1 MSQNESTPRK
11 TFSSFIRI
19 LINVLPALILGL
31 VLFYVVMR
39 PPMNEFAF
47 MLRLMSITAV
57 FSVIL
62 TFFAYRLGWIFQIP
76 SMRITIVLGSII
88 SALVVFINI
97 WIIARL
103 MFASPHDLQLAT
115 ILLIFAVGISVPV
128 GLYLSE
134 SLINRI
140 QVLNNAA
147 LSIADGDLKMRVP
160 VNGKDE
166 LAQLSRSF
174 NKMAAELESSKLEQ
188 AKIEALRKNLI
199 AWVSHDL
206 RTPLTSIRA
215 MLEALS
221 DGLIE
226 DDQTKNRYINTS
238 RHQIEELSKLIN
250 DLFLFSQIDAGGMKL
265 NIQANN
271 LSDLIS
277 DNIESFHLTANAQDI
292 ILEGCMMDDIDPVWM
307 DIHQINR
314 VVNNLI
320 SNAIRFTP
328 HGGRVDVCA
337 KRKDNAVIISVSDT
351 GEGIAPEDLPH
362 VFEQFY
368 RVEQSRNRGTGG
380 AGLGLT
386 IVKSIVEAHGGTI
399 TVTSQVG
406 KGTLI
411 EVSLPQKLK
420 TILEVFPS

>member
-1 MSQNESTPRK
+1 
-11 TFSSFIRI
+11 
-19 LINVLPALILGL
+19 
-31 VLFYVVMR
+31 
-39 PPMNEFAF
+39 
-47 MLRLMSITAV
+47 
-57 FSVIL
+57 
-62 TFFAYRLGWIFQIP
+62 
-76 SMRITIVLGSII
+76 
-88 SALVVFINI
+88 
-97 WIIARL
+97 

-134 SLINRI
+134 SLITRI

-147 LSIADGDLKMRVP
+147 LSIADGNLQKRVP

-221 DGLIE
+221 DGLVE
-226 DDQTKNRYINTS
+226 DDETKNRYINTS

-277 DNIESFHLTANAQDI
+277 DNIESFHLTAAAQDI
-292 ILEGCMMDDIDPVWM
+292 IL
-307 DIHQINR
+307 
-314 VVNNLI
+314 
-320 SNAIRFTP
+320 
-328 HGGRVDVCA
+328 GRLHD
-337 KRKDNAVIISVSDT
+337 
-351 GEGIAPEDLPH
+351 G
-362 VFEQFY
+362 
-368 RVEQSRNRGTGG
+368 
-380 AGLGLT
+380 
-386 IVKSIVEAHGGTI
+386 
-399 TVTSQVG
+399 
-406 KGTLI
+406 
-411 EVSLPQKLK
+411 
-420 TILEVFPS
+420 

>member
-1 MSQNESTPRK
+1 MNQNESSPRK
-11 TFSSFIRI
+11 NFSSLIRI

-39 PPMNEFAF
+39 PPMNEFAV

-57 FSVIL
+57 FSVLL
-62 TFFAYRLGWIFQIP
+62 TFVAYRLGWIFQIP
-76 SMRITIVLGSII
+76 SMRITIILGSII

-134 SLINRI
+134 SLITRI

-147 LSIADGDLKMRVP
+147 LSIADGDLQMRVP

-226 DDQTKNRYINTS
+226 DDETKNRYINTS
-238 RHQIEELSKLIN
+238 RQQIEELSKLIN

-277 DNIESFHLTANAQDI
+277 DSIESFHLTAAAQDI
-292 ILEGCMMDDIDPVWM
+292 ILEGCMMDDVDSVWM

-351 GEGIAPEDLPH
+351 GEGIAAEDLPH

-399 TVTSQVG
+399 SANSQVG
-406 KGTLI
+406 KGTTI
-411 EVSLPQKLK
+411 EVRLPQNLK
-420 TILEVFPS
+420 TIQEVLP

>member
-1 MSQNESTPRK
+1 
-11 TFSSFIRI
+11 
-19 LINVLPALILGL
+19 
-31 VLFYVVMR
+31 
-39 PPMNEFAF
+39 
-47 MLRLMSITAV
+47 
-57 FSVIL
+57 
-62 TFFAYRLGWIFQIP
+62 
-76 SMRITIVLGSII
+76 
-88 SALVVFINI
+88 
-97 WIIARL
+97 

-128 GLYLSE
+128 GLYLSK
-134 SLINRI
+134 SLITRI

-147 LSIADGDLKMRVP
+147 LSIADGDLQMRVP

-221 DGLIE
+221 DGLVE
-226 DDQTKNRYINTS
+226 DDETKNRYINTS

-277 DNIESFHLTANAQDI
+277 DSIESFHLTAAAQDI
-292 ILEGCMMDDIDPVWM
+292 ILEGCMMDDVDSVWM

-351 GEGIAPEDLPH
+351 GEGIAAEDLPH

-399 TVTSQVG
+399 SANSQVG
-406 KGTLI
+406 KGTTI
-411 EVSLPQKLK
+411 EVRLPQ
-420 TILEVFPS
+420 

>member
-1 MSQNESTPRK
+1 MNQNELGARK
-11 TFSSFIRI
+11 NISNFFRI
-19 LINVLPALILGL
+19 LLNVLPALIIGL

-39 PPMNEFAF
+39 PPMTEFTV

-57 FSVIL
+57 FSVLL
-62 TFFAYRLGWIFQIP
+62 TYIAFRLGWVLQIP
-76 SMRITIVLGSII
+76 SMRITLILGSVV
-88 SALVVFINI
+88 SAIVVFINI

-115 ILLIFAVGISVPV
+115 ILLVFAAGIAVPV

-134 SLINRI
+134 SLITRI
-140 QVLNNAA
+140 QDLNKAA

-160 VNGKDE
+160 VRGKDE
-166 LAQLSRSF
+166 LAQLSTSF
-174 NKMAAELESSKLEQ
+174 NKMAAQLEAARLEQ
-188 AKIEALRKNLI
+188 VKIESLRKNLI

-226 DDQTKNRYINTS
+226 DQATEKRYLTTS

-265 NIQANN
+265 NILPNN
-271 LSDLIS
+271 LNDLIS
-277 DNIESFHLTANAQDI
+277 DIIESFHQTAAAQDI
-292 ILEGCMMDDIDPVWM
+292 KLVGCVEDGVDPVWM

-314 VVNNLI
+314 VLNNLV
-320 SNAIRFTP
+320 SNAIRYTP
-328 HGGRVDVCA
+328 RGGRVEVCA
-337 KRKDNAVIISVSDT
+337 NRVDQTIHIAVTDS
-351 GEGIAPEDLPH
+351 GAGIAAEDLPH
-362 VFEQFY
+362 VFDQFY
-368 RVEQSRNRGTGG
+368 RVDQSRNRGTGG

-386 IVKSIVEAHGGTI
+386 IAKSLVESHKGVISINSQQGVGT
-399 TVTSQVG
+399 T
-406 KGTLI
+406 I
-411 EVSLPQKLK
+411 EVSLPQ
-420 TILEVFPS
+420 